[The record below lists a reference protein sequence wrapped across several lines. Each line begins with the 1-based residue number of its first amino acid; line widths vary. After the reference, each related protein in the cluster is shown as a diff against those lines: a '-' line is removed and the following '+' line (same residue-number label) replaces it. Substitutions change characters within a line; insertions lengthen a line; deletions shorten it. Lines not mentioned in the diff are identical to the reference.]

1 MTEIRHA
8 LCRQDRETLRMNQT
22 IGVLVLMTAVGSIVL
37 PAVAQ
42 QPEASAQQ
50 TTESSSQH
58 LSPAALQQII
68 APIALYPDDLL
79 SVVLP
84 ASTEPL
90 QLVEAQR
97 FLARHTANPSA
108 KPPASWDP
116 SVIALLNYPDVVEM
130 MNKDLDWTQQLGSA
144 MIDQQVDVLSAIQD
158 FRKKAYDAGNL
169 KSDPKQTVRV
179 EHQSIVVQSADPQV
193 IYVPRY
199 DPQVV
204 VAPVPA
210 GAPPAYV
217 YSPPYP
223 HYASPAAT
231 FATGAIVGAT
241 VGFAIGWS
249 SHAVYNGNWGWS
261 GGNNVNVNRN
271 VNVNNVQRAEFN
283 NRVTANRE
291 NAWHPNRNT
300 TARQQNALAAR
311 GGAGRVT
318 SGSVRSGLAG
328 RPNGGA
334 PGFAG
339 RPNGGTAGHSFG
351 GARPAQ
357 GANRQAAF
365 ANRSPSQGA
374 GHAARFGGAGQG
386 GVRPSFQQRPGGA
399 FAGISSGA
407 QANRFSNRGGAS
419 LGSANRFAGG
429 GRFGGGG
436 GFGGGRFGG
445 GGHGFRR

>member
-1 MTEIRHA
+1 MKRSISA
-8 LCRQDRETLRMNQT
+8 
-22 IGVLVLMTAVGSIVL
+22 LVLLMAAGSLTL
-37 PAVAQ
+37 PVAAQ
-42 QPEASAQQ
+42 QQAASPQHTA
-50 TTESSSQH
+50 ESGSQH
-58 LSPAALQQII
+58 PSAAALQQIV
-68 APIALYPDDLL
+68 APIALYSDDLL

-84 ASTEPL
+84 ASTQPL

-97 FLARHTANPSA
+97 FLDQHKTNPSA
-108 KPPASWDP
+108 KPPSNWDP
-116 SVIALLNYPDVVEM
+116 SVIALLNYPNVVAM

-144 MIDQQVDVLSAIQD
+144 MVDQQADVLSAIQD

-193 IYVPRY
+193 VYVPQY
-199 DPQVV
+199 NPQVV
-204 VAPVPA
+204 VAPIPA

-223 HYASPAAT
+223 YYASPAAT

-249 SHAVYNGNWGWS
+249 SHSLYTGNWGWG
-261 GGNNVNVNRN
+261 GGNNVDINRN
-271 VNVNNVQRAEFN
+271 VNVNNMQRANFN

-291 NAWHPNRNT
+291 NAWHPDRNA
-300 TARQQNALAAR
+300 TARQQNAIGAR
-311 GGAGRVT
+311 GGAGHVT
-318 SGSVRSGLAG
+318 SAGVHSGLAG
-328 RPNGGA
+328 RPNGSS
-334 PGFAG
+334 PGLASH
-339 RPNGGTAGHSFG
+339 PNGGSPGHSFG
-351 GARPAQ
+351 GAGTAQ
-357 GANRQAAF
+357 GANRQSAF
-365 ANRSPSQGA
+365 ANRSPGQGA

-386 GVRPSFQQRPGGA
+386 SARPSFQPRPGGA

-407 QANRFSNRGGAS
+407 QANRFSNRGSAS
-419 LGSANRFAGG
+419 LGSANRFAAG

-436 GFGGGRFGG
+436 SFGGGRGIGGGRFGG